1 MKESRELAAG
11 GVVGRGGRVLLVQ
24 VRNLEGDLR
33 WTFPKGHLEKGET
46 WRAAA
51 LREVEEETGWRCRL
65 RGALP
70 SISYRFHRGAR
81 PVFKRVRWYRMEP
94 IEKTGRPD
102 AEEILKTRWMTPA
115 AAAARLSYPS
125 DARVLARYRKAP
137 NEPVPDLDWRKDI
150 KGGTLRRRRRPG
162 GDG

>member
-1 MKESRELAAG
+1 MKERRELAAG
-11 GVVGRGGRVLLVQ
+11 GVVGRGDRVLLVR
-24 VRNLEGDLR
+24 VRNLEGELR

-51 LREVEEETGWRCRL
+51 LREVEEETGWRCRI
-65 RGALP
+65 RGAL
-70 SISYRFHRGAR
+70 SSVSYRFRRGAR

-125 DARVLARYRKAP
+125 DARVLARYRTTP
-137 NEPVPDLDWRKDI
+137 NGPVPGLGWRKT
-150 KGGTLRRRRRPG
+150 KKRGTLSRRRRPG